1 MLAQFFKQ
9 FLYIQLSSE
18 RVTVKDPKTEQVV
31 SEVPEIAIQHPSTG
45 KAKILA
51 VGSAAR
57 QAASQPDTEVLN
69 PFAHPRSLVSD
80 FTVAEQVLKAFVSR
94 VRGSALLQ
102 PNPVAIVHPLG
113 HHEGGLTQVEI
124 RAFRELALGAGA
136 SEAHIWQGP
145 HLTSEQVLSGSYP
158 SAGKLLRE

>member
-9 FLYIQLSSE
+9 FLYIQLSPE
-18 RVTVKDPKTEQVV
+18 RITVRDPKTEQVV
-31 SEVPEIAIQHPSTG
+31 SEVPEVAIQHPSSG

-57 QAASQPDTEVLN
+57 QAASQPDTQVLN

-94 VRGSALLQ
+94 VRGSAFFQ
-102 PNPVAIVHPLG
+102 PQPIVIVHPLG

-124 RAFRELALGAGA
+124 RALRELALGSGA
-136 SEAHIWQGP
+136 SEAHVWQGP
-145 HLTSEQVLSGSYP
+145 HLTNEQVLSGDYP
-158 SAGKLLRE
+158 TTGTMLRE